1 VTGQELR
8 EAGLKVTS
16 PRLKILEVLE
26 TNNERHMSAEAVYKA
41 LIESGEEFGLATV
54 YRVLTQFESAGLVA
68 RHNFEGGT
76 AVFELTDRTH
86 HDHMVCLKTGKVI
99 SRSNEPKNP
108 AFQIIVREKKVAQ
121 DTTWAF
127 LNLPPHFG
135 RKSMLAFKIARIDF
149 VGAPPILADTT
160 HASPPSAA
168 AAGTKP

>member
-99 SRSNEPKNP
+99 EFVDERIEQLQREIAEKHGYVIEDHSLVLYVRPK
-108 AFQIIVREKKVAQ
+108 E
-121 DTTWAF
+121 
-127 LNLPPHFG
+127 
-135 RKSMLAFKIARIDF
+135 
-149 VGAPPILADTT
+149 
-160 HASPPSAA
+160 
-168 AAGTKP
+168 TK